1 MGIRELVEGGEA
13 MEAGEVSSG
22 GGGGEVTVGVW
33 SPEGELGL
41 VATMMSS
48 IAPGLRGPM
57 GVLAPLLAS
66 VLQLSSLRPR
76 PDLPDEFWL

>member
-1 MGIRELVEGGEA
+1 MGIRAFMEGGEA
-13 MEAGEVSSG
+13 IEAGEAMSG

-33 SPEGELGL
+33 SPDGELGR

-48 IAPGLRGPM
+48 MASGLRGPK

-66 VLQLSSLRPR
+66 VRQLSSLRPL
-76 PDLPDEFWL
+76 PDLPDEV